1 MSRLSPA
8 ERARQAQMSATTG
21 KRTIP
26 VAKKTKTS
34 VRSNRRIQKPKISA
48 QALSSQG
55 AQQFQVWF
63 DRIFRAQS
71 VEFYRL
77 LGVTLFLV
85 AFGVIMVL
93 SASSI
98 DSLVANSNSL
108 WVFFKQFGFAILGLL
123 SLSIVSLM
131 SVQSIKS
138 KAKGFFVVAM
148 VLQLA
153 VFFIGKDINGNR
165 NWIDVFGLFSLQPSE
180 FLKIAVILHVAA
192 YLAKQQNYFD
202 EARIWW
208 QAVAMIGLAMVLVMI
223 GRDLGTVIIM
233 LIAFLGMLA
242 LAGMPTLILRNVS
255 LILLALIPMA
265 LMGSASRMGRITA
278 WLNPNAPDPL
288 DYNWQAEHG
297 MWAIAAG
304 RIFGAGLGESKMK
317 WSWIPEVENDFIFA
331 VIAEEL
337 GLIGAVV
344 VIALFVVLAFSLLR
358 IMQRTKD
365 FFSRIVVVSVMLW
378 LVFQALVNIAV
389 VLRLLPVLGV
399 PLPLISAGGSSLI
412 SALTAIGVVLAIE
425 RENHAKGGVVR
436 STSGSASAR
445 QVSVRQASARSAS
458 ARQGTRR

>member
-1 MSRLSPA
+1 MTRLSPA
-8 ERARQAQMSATTG
+8 ERAKAQSKKVPTS
-21 KRTIP
+21 KKPR
-26 VAKKTKTS
+26 KTK
-34 VRSNRRIQKPKISA
+34 RGA
-48 QALSSQG
+48 QELSSQS
-55 AQQFQVWF
+55 AQKLQVWF
-63 DRIFRAQS
+63 DRVFKAQS

-108 WVFFKQFGFAILGLL
+108 LVFMKQFGFAILGLI

-131 SVQSIKS
+131 PVSAIRS
-138 KAKGFFVVAM
+138 KAKAFFTLAM
-148 VLQLA
+148 IAQIA
-153 VFFIGKDINGNR
+153 VIFVGKEINGNR

-180 FLKIAVILHVAA
+180 FLKVAVILHVAA
-192 YLAKQQNYFD
+192 YLASQENYFE
-202 EARIWW
+202 EARVWHRSLFMVF
-208 QAVAMIGLAMVLVMI
+208 AAMGLVIV

-233 LIAFLGMLA
+233 LIVFIGLLA
-242 LAGMPTLILRNVS
+242 LAGMPNV
-255 LILLALIPMA
+255 IMRQVGIALLVLIPAA
-265 LMGSASRMGRITA
+265 LMSSASRMGRITA

-297 MWAIAAG
+297 MWAISAG

-337 GLIGAVV
+337 GLIGALV
-344 VIALFVVLAFSLLR
+344 VISLFVVLAFSLLR
-358 IMQRTKD
+358 IMQRSKD
-365 FFSRIVVVSVMLW
+365 TFSRIVVAAIMLW
-378 LVFQALVNIAV
+378 LVFQALINIAV

-412 SALTAIGVVLAIE
+412 AALTAIGVVLAIE
-425 RENHAKGGVVR
+425 RENHANPRPVR
-436 STSGSASAR
+436 ANVRT
-445 QVSVRQASARSAS
+445 VSRPKR
-458 ARQGTRR
+458 

>member
-1 MSRLSPA
+1 VTKLSPA
-8 ERARQAQMSATTG
+8 ERNRQQ
-21 KRTIP
+21 
-26 VAKKTKTS
+26 AKKINQKLRPKKLKTNA
-34 VRSNRRIQKPKISA
+34 RAISA
-48 QALSSQG
+48 KN
-55 AQQFQVWF
+55 AQRLQVWF
-63 DRIFRAQS
+63 DRVFRAQS

-108 WVFFKQFGFAILGLL
+108 LVFIKQFGFAILGLI

-131 SVQSIKS
+131 SMNSIRS
-138 KAKGFFVVAM
+138 KAKAFFVLAM
-148 VLQLA
+148 IGQVA
-153 VFFIGKDINGNR
+153 VFFVGKEINGNR
-165 NWIDVFGLFSLQPSE
+165 NWLDFGLFSIQPSE
-180 FLKIAVILHVAA
+180 FLKLAVILHVAA
-192 YLAKQQNYFD
+192 YLASQERYF
-202 EARIWW
+202 EETRVWYRSLFMVFA
-208 QAVAMIGLAMVLVMI
+208 AMALVIM

-233 LIAFLGMLA
+233 LIAFIGLLA
-242 LAGMPTLILRNVS
+242 LAGMPSQIMRQVG
-255 LILLALIPMA
+255 IALIVLIPAA
-265 LMGSASRMGRITA
+265 LMSSASRIGRITA

-297 MWAIAAG
+297 MWAISAG

-337 GLIGAVV
+337 GLIGAMV
-344 VIALFVVLAFSLLR
+344 VISLFVVLAFSLLR
-358 IMQRTKD
+358 IMQRSQDT
-365 FFSRIVVVSVMLW
+365 FSRIVVAAIMVW
-378 LVFQALVNIAV
+378 LVFQALINIAV

-425 RENHAKGGVVR
+425 RENHASPR
-436 STSGSASAR
+436 TAR
-445 QVSVRQASARSAS
+445 VPARSS
-458 ARQGTRR
+458 LRSRR

>member
-1 MSRLSPA
+1 MTRLSPA
-8 ERARQAQMSATTG
+8 ERAREARNSAP
-21 KRTIP
+21 K
-26 VAKKTKTS
+26 AKIKLTQRRPAKAAASKNAKS
-34 VRSNRRIQKPKISA
+34 VS
-48 QALSSQG
+48 
-55 AQQFQVWF
+55 AQQFSQKSAQKLGVLF
-63 DRIFRAQS
+63 DRVFRAQS

-108 WVFFKQFGFAILGLL
+108 WVFLKQFSFAIIGLL
-123 SLSIVSLM
+123 FLSIVSLM
-131 SVQSIKS
+131 SVEKIRRR
-138 KAKGFFVVAM
+138 AGGFFLIALVV
-148 VLQLA
+148 QLS
-153 VFFIGKDINGNR
+153 VFFIGKDINGNK
-165 NWIDVFGLFSLQPSE
+165 NWIDVLGLFSIQPSE

-192 YLAKQQNYFD
+192 YLAVQQNYF
-202 EARIWW
+202 EESRIWYR
-208 QAVAMIGLAMVLVMI
+208 ALGMIGLAMFLVII
-223 GRDLGTVIIM
+223 GKDLGTVIIM
-233 LIAFLGMLA
+233 LIAFVGLLA
-242 LAGMPTLILRNVS
+242 LAGMPSKIMRQVGLS
-255 LILLALIPMA
+255 LLVLIPAA
-265 LMGSASRMGRITA
+265 LMSSSSRMGRITA

-297 MWAIAAG
+297 MWAISAG

-337 GLIGAVV
+337 GLIGALV

-358 IMQRTKD
+358 IMQRTQD
-365 FFSRIVVVSVMLW
+365 FFSRTVVAAVMLW
-378 LVFQALVNIAV
+378 LVFQALINIAV

-425 RENHAKGGVVR
+425 RENHAAGANFRAPVRSRSTKGG
-436 STSGSASAR
+436 
-445 QVSVRQASARSAS
+445 
-458 ARQGTRR
+458 RR

>member
-1 MSRLSPA
+1 MTRLSPA
-8 ERARQAQMSATTG
+8 ERNRQQV
-21 KRTIP
+21 KKP
-26 VAKKTKTS
+26 NKKT
-34 VRSNRRIQKPKISA
+34 RPKKLSANAQAISA
-48 QALSSQG
+48 KN
-55 AQQFQVWF
+55 AQRLQVWF
-63 DRIFRAQS
+63 DRVFRAQS

-108 WVFFKQFGFAILGLL
+108 LVFVKQFGFAILGLI

-131 SVQSIKS
+131 PINSIRS
-138 KAKGFFVVAM
+138 KAKAFFVLAM
-148 VLQLA
+148 IGQLA
-153 VFFIGKDINGNR
+153 VLFVGKEINGNR
-165 NWIDVFGLFSLQPSE
+165 NWIDLFGVVSIQPSE

-192 YLAKQQNYFD
+192 YLASQENYF
-202 EARIWW
+202 EESKVWYRSLFMVFA
-208 QAVAMIGLAMVLVMI
+208 AMALVI
-223 GRDLGTVIIM
+223 LGRDLGTVIIM
-233 LIAFLGMLA
+233 LVAFIGLLA
-242 LAGMPTLILRNVS
+242 LAGMPSQIMRQVG
-255 LILLALIPMA
+255 LALIVLIPAA
-265 LMGSASRMGRITA
+265 LMSSASRIGRITA

-297 MWAIAAG
+297 MWAISAG

-337 GLIGAVV
+337 GLIGALV

-358 IMQRTKD
+358 IMQRSQDT
-365 FFSRIVVVSVMLW
+365 FSRIVVAAIMVW
-378 LVFQALVNIAV
+378 LVFQALINIAV

-425 RENHAKGGVVR
+425 RENHASPRTSRVSSRATSKSFR
-436 STSGSASAR
+436 SMR
-445 QVSVRQASARSAS
+445 
-458 ARQGTRR
+458 

>member
-1 MSRLSPA
+1 MTRLSPA
-8 ERARQAQMSATTG
+8 DRARQAQAAATKSKSKLPRRNPVNATKFKSAKARSATQ
-21 KRTIP
+21 
-26 VAKKTKTS
+26 S
-34 VRSNRRIQKPKISA
+34 QQSA
-48 QALSSQG
+48 QQLQIL
-55 AQQFQVWF
+55 F

-85 AFGVIMVL
+85 AFGVVMVL

-108 WVFFKQFGFAILGLL
+108 WVFLKQFAFAIIGLL
-123 SLSIVSLM
+123 FLSIVSLM
-131 SVQSIKS
+131 SVEKIRRR
-138 KAKGFFVVAM
+138 AKGFFLFALVM
-148 VLQLA
+148 QLS
-153 VFFIGKDINGNR
+153 VFFIGKDINGNK
-165 NWIDVFGLFSLQPSE
+165 NWIDVFGLFSIQPSE
-180 FLKIAVILHVAA
+180 FLKIAVILHVSA
-192 YLAKQQNYFD
+192 YLALQQDYFED
-202 EARIWW
+202 SRVWYKGLG
-208 QAVAMIGLAMVLVMI
+208 MIGLAMFLVII
-223 GRDLGTVIIM
+223 GKDLGTVIIM
-233 LIAFLGMLA
+233 LIAFVGLLA
-242 LAGMPTLILRNVS
+242 LAGMPTTIMRQVGVS
-255 LILLALIPMA
+255 LLVLIPAA
-265 LMGSASRMGRITA
+265 LMTSSSRMGRITA

-297 MWAIAAG
+297 MWAISAG

-337 GLIGAVV
+337 GLIGALV

-365 FFSRIVVVSVMLW
+365 FFSRTVVAAVMLW
-378 LVFQALVNIAV
+378 LVFQALINIAV

-425 RENHAKGGVVR
+425 RENHATGARLVAPVRLR
-436 STSGSASAR
+436 STTG
-445 QVSVRQASARSAS
+445 
-458 ARQGTRR
+458 GRR

>member
-1 MSRLSPA
+1 MARPSPA
-8 ERARQAQMSATTG
+8 ERARQAQGASRISRATSPAS
-21 KRTIP
+21 RQ
-26 VAKKTKTS
+26 S
-34 VRSNRRIQKPKISA
+34 KISERKVVKA
-48 QALSSQG
+48 TKSKVNPQDLSAQG
-55 AQQFQVWF
+55 AQQLRIWF
-63 DRIFRAQS
+63 DRIFKAQS

-131 SVQSIKS
+131 SVQSIRS
-138 KAKGFFVVAM
+138 KAKGFFVIAM
-148 VLQLA
+148 LLQLA

-192 YLAKQQNYFD
+192 YLARQQNNFE

-223 GRDLGTVIIM
+223 GRDLGTVVIM

-255 LILLALIPMA
+255 LLLLVLIPMA
-265 LMGSASRMGRITA
+265 LMGSSSRMGRITA

-297 MWAIAAG
+297 MWAISAG

-337 GLIGAVV
+337 GLIGALV

-358 IMQRTKD
+358 IMQRTQD
-365 FFSRIVVVSVMLW
+365 FFSRIVVVSIMLW
-378 LVFQALVNIAV
+378 LVFQAMVNIAV

-425 RENHAKGGVVR
+425 RENHLNPTTGRIALR
-436 STSGSASAR
+436 STLRNTARTGSAPTR
-445 QVSVRQASARSAS
+445 QVSSR
-458 ARQGTRR
+458 